1 MVLLPFSLTSFLPSH
16 IIMNFKTLFSLAMLG
31 SAGMLCSAEEFG
43 AFRITPLQDNVRLVH
58 GQQISP
64 QDTVPDIRLRGWR
77 GERVTAQFAACLGTT
92 VDKSSLIVEPE
103 GECELKL
110 EGAAAP
116 IGGQVLGVDFVEAH
130 GKLVADVIYVPE
142 IAIGVNEPRLFLLQV
157 NIPAD
162 AAPGVYRGELVVS
175 SLNVKSARV
184 PVELVVEAAEL
195 PAPRDWQF
203 HLDLWQHPQAIAR
216 VNPSR
221 VQTWSKGHFDT
232 MRPYMQMLADAGQK
246 VITCTLLDEA
256 WNGQTHD
263 AFPSNIEWVKGKDG
277 TWRYDF
283 SAFDAWVEFMMN
295 EIGITEQI
303 SCYTMVPWHM
313 KVRYLDEAT
322 GKYEHIKLDVSKP
335 VWEQTW
341 GPFLT
346 AFRAHL
352 QQKGWLHKTCI
363 ALDERPDHM
372 ARAAKAM
379 VDKYAPE
386 LRIVSAVD
394 RPSAFTREVY
404 NLSPVISHA
413 DTVLGDLLAE
423 RKAQGKKTTVY
434 VCLHPQKPNTFTF
447 SPPLEAEWLG
457 LFVAANELDGFLR
470 WAYNSW
476 NANPVE
482 CTDFGKWPSGDC
494 FLVYPHAE
502 RGCLSS
508 VRFERLRDGIE
519 DAEKIR
525 ILRERAASLGT
536 PEAKAA
542 IDKLN
547 RELRALFTVAR
558 SKGNSH
564 GADVL
569 RARELISAT
578 TEILFR
584 P

>member
-1 MVLLPFSLTSFLPSH
+1 MMNTKQLL
-16 IIMNFKTLFSLAMLG
+16 SLAAFG
-31 SAGMLCSAEEFG
+31 ATGMLCSAEEYG
-43 AFRITPLQDNVRLVH
+43 AFHVTPLHDNVRMVH
-58 GQQISP
+58 GQQLSP
-64 QDTVPDIRLRGWR
+64 QDAVADIRLSGWR
-77 GERVTAQFAACLGTT
+77 GERVTAQFAACWETSEDYST
-92 VDKSSLIVEPE
+92 VITELV
-103 GECELKL
+103 GECDLRSED
-110 EGAAAP
+110 GSNTIFA
-116 IGGQVLGVDFVEAH
+116 GVLGVSPVEAH
-130 GKLVADVIYVPE
+130 GKAVADAIFVPE
-142 IAIGVNEPRLFLLQV
+142 IGIWANETQLFLLQV
-157 NIPAD
+157 DIPAD
-162 AAPGVYRGELVVS
+162 AAPGRYRGELVVS
-175 SLNVKSARV
+175 SPGVKEARI
-184 PVELVVEAAEL
+184 PVELVVEGGVL
-195 PAPRDWQF
+195 PKPSEWQF
-203 HLDLWQHPQAIAR
+203 HLDLWQHPQSIAR
-216 VNPSR
+216 VHDVEP
-221 VQTWSKGHFDT
+221 WSEAHFAA
-232 MRPYMQMLADAGQK
+232 MRPYMQMLAEAGQK
-246 VITCTLLDEA
+246 AITCTLLDEA

-263 AFPSNIEWVKGKDG
+263 AFPSNIEWIKGKDG

-295 EIGITEQI
+295 EIGIREQI

-322 GKYEHIKLDVSKP
+322 GTYKHIKLDVNKP
-335 VWEQTW
+335 VWEETW

-394 RPSAFTREVY
+394 KPSAFTREVY
-404 NLSPVISHA
+404 NLSPIITHA

-423 RKAQGKKTTVY
+423 RKAQGKKTTIY

-476 NANPVE
+476 NAQPLE

-494 FLVYPHAE
+494 FLVYPSLD
-502 RGCLSS
+502 RYCLSS

-547 RELRALFTVAR
+547 HELRALFTVAR

-569 RARELISAT
+569 RARELISGT

>member
-1 MVLLPFSLTSFLPSH
+1 MVLLPFSFNTIHPFYPAM
-16 IIMNFKTLFSLAMLG
+16 MNTKQLLSLAAFG
-31 SAGMLCSAEEFG
+31 ATGMLCSAEEYG
-43 AFRITPLQDNVRLVH
+43 AFHVTPLHDNVRMVH
-58 GQQISP
+58 GQQLSP
-64 QDTVPDIRLRGWR
+64 QDAVADIRLSGWR
-77 GERVTAQFAACLGTT
+77 GERVTAQFAACWETSEDYST
-92 VDKSSLIVEPE
+92 VITELV
-103 GECELKL
+103 GECDLRSED
-110 EGAAAP
+110 GSNTIFA
-116 IGGQVLGVDFVEAH
+116 GVLGVSPVEAH
-130 GKLVADVIYVPE
+130 GKAVADAIFVPE
-142 IAIGVNEPRLFLLQV
+142 IGIWANETQLFLLQV
-157 NIPAD
+157 DIPAD
-162 AAPGVYRGELVVS
+162 AAPGRYRGELVVS
-175 SLNVKSARV
+175 SPGVKEARI
-184 PVELVVEAAEL
+184 PVELVVEGGVL
-195 PAPRDWQF
+195 PKPSEWQF
-203 HLDLWQHPQAIAR
+203 HLDLWQHPQSIAR
-216 VNPSR
+216 VHDVEP
-221 VQTWSKGHFDT
+221 WSEAHFAA
-232 MRPYMQMLADAGQK
+232 MRPYMQMLAEAGQK
-246 VITCTLLDEA
+246 AITCTLLDEA

-263 AFPSNIEWVKGKDG
+263 AFPSNIEWIKGKDG

-295 EIGITEQI
+295 EIGIREQI

-322 GKYEHIKLDVSKP
+322 GTYKHIKLDVNKP
-335 VWEQTW
+335 VWEETW

-394 RPSAFTREVY
+394 KPSAFTREVY
-404 NLSPVISHA
+404 NLSPIITHA

-423 RKAQGKKTTVY
+423 RKAQGKKTTIY

-476 NANPVE
+476 NAQPLE

-494 FLVYPHAE
+494 FLVYPSLD
-502 RGCLSS
+502 RYCLSS

-547 RELRALFTVAR
+547 HELRALFTVAR

-569 RARELISAT
+569 RARELISGT